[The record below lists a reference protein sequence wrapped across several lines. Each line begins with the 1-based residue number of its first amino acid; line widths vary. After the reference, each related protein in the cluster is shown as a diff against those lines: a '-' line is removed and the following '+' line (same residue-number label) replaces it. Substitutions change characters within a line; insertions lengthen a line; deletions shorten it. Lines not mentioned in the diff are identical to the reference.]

1 MNREQAKDYI
11 NRQEPTFLPKASK
24 RGYICPF
31 CDQGK
36 TEGQGITRESGK
48 PHLWYCV
55 DCQIG
60 RSVTGLWA
68 GHVHIEDTPKNF
80 PEIIDGAA
88 QYYGI
93 IIDDAEAP
101 RKPVEKR
108 KPQEARTH
116 TQQQAPR
123 AESTDVDAEA
133 EPDYTSYLREVSKNI
148 TTAAAQEY
156 LSFRGISTE
165 TAQRLNLGFDP
176 AWRHPKRPKMKPSPR
191 LIVPT
196 SKHSYL
202 ARHASRSDYIN
213 ERGEVE
219 NKSKAGKVHF
229 DMRGIYNE
237 AGRACFVTEGELDAV
252 AVIEAGGEAVG
263 LGSKNYVKKFL
274 AKLAE
279 KPTRT
284 TLILCLDADAAGQK
298 AELELAEG
306 LDALNISHVTAD
318 ICGGHKDPNEAL
330 QADRSAFERAITE
343 AESRTR
349 KPDAVTDYIN
359 RLMGD
364 DIKTLQRWTGRK
376 TGFANLDT
384 ELMGIYPGLY
394 VLGAISSLGKTTFIH
409 QIADQMAA
417 AGEDVIFFSLEQ
429 SRLEMVS
436 KSIARMTAK
445 RDITTA
451 STSLAI
457 RSGAAFQSRP
467 GDRQQQQRQRA
478 ALDAAQAYTAAVGD
492 RLSVI
497 EGNFNCTVSFIG
509 EYTQQYMERNPGTK
523 PIVVVDYLQIT
534 QGDQAQRQSAKEQ
547 VDGNIT
553 ALKRISRNLDVP
565 VFLISSLNRQNYA
578 QPVDFESFKES
589 GGIEYS
595 ADVLLGLQ
603 LAIMNDDLF
612 NQEKKIKEKRERV
625 RAAKAENPR
634 KIELV
639 CLKNRYGRSSFKN
652 PVLFDYY
659 PEYDLFLEGQTT

>member
-1 MNREQAKDYI
+1 MNRDQAKDYI

-108 KPQEARTH
+108 KPQEARTP

-263 LGSKNYVKKFL
+263 LGSKNYVKVFGE
-274 AKLAE
+274 AGRE
-279 KPTRT
+279 
-284 TLILCLDADAAGQK
+284 ADA
-298 AELELAEG
+298 
-306 LDALNISHVTAD
+306 HHPYTM
-318 ICGGHKDPNEAL
+318 P
-330 QADRSAFERAITE
+330 
-343 AESRTR
+343 
-349 KPDAVTDYIN
+349 
-359 RLMGD
+359 
-364 DIKTLQRWTGRK
+364 GR
-376 TGFANLDT
+376 
-384 ELMGIYPGLY
+384 
-394 VLGAISSLGKTTFIH
+394 
-409 QIADQMAA
+409 
-417 AGEDVIFFSLEQ
+417 
-429 SRLEMVS
+429 
-436 KSIARMTAK
+436 
-445 RDITTA
+445 
-451 STSLAI
+451 
-457 RSGAAFQSRP
+457 
-467 GDRQQQQRQRA
+467 
-478 ALDAAQAYTAAVGD
+478 
-492 RLSVI
+492 
-497 EGNFNCTVSFIG
+497 
-509 EYTQQYMERNPGTK
+509 
-523 PIVVVDYLQIT
+523 
-534 QGDQAQRQSAKEQ
+534 
-547 VDGNIT
+547 
-553 ALKRISRNLDVP
+553 
-565 VFLISSLNRQNYA
+565 
-578 QPVDFESFKES
+578 
-589 GGIEYS
+589 
-595 ADVLLGLQ
+595 
-603 LAIMNDDLF
+603 
-612 NQEKKIKEKRERV
+612 
-625 RAAKAENPR
+625 
-634 KIELV
+634 
-639 CLKNRYGRSSFKN
+639 
-652 PVLFDYY
+652 
-659 PEYDLFLEGQTT
+659 

>member
-1 MNREQAKDYI
+1 MQEVKRRYAEYLKPAK
-11 NRQEPTFLPKASK
+11 K
-24 RGYICPF
+24 RNTYICPL
-31 CDQGK
+31 CNNGTGSTGD
-36 TEGQGITRESGK
+36 GISIDPHGDGTQLKCFKCGFYGDLVDLYQKEHGCSTGES
-48 PHLWYCV
+48 LQALYIFFNI
-55 DCQIG
+55 QID
-60 RSVTGLWA
+60 V
-68 GHVHIEDTPKNF
+68 
-80 PEIIDGAA
+80 
-88 QYYGI
+88 
-93 IIDDAEAP
+93 EAP
-101 RKPVEKR
+101 RRPAEQR

-116 TQQQAPR
+116 TQQQEHSAGS
-123 AESTDVDAEA
+123 ADVDAA
-133 EPDYTSYLREVSKNI
+133 PPKDYTDYFRECRARLSDP
-148 TTAAAQEY
+148 AAKEY
-156 LSFRGISTE
+156 LAFRGISTE
-165 TAQRLNLGFDP
+165 TAARFWIGFDP
-176 AWRHPKRPKMKPSPR
+176 TWRSPAAVECAELEGRTLPPASPR
-191 LIVPT
+191 LIIPT
-196 SKHSYL
+196 SSSSYL
-202 ARHASRSDYIN
+202 ARDTRIELP
-213 ERGEVE
+213 ERARKWAKMKEGAVQIF
-219 NKSKAGKVHF
+219 NLAAL
-229 DMRGIYNE
+229 RNE
-237 AGRACFVTEGELDAV
+237 AAQTVFVVEGELDALSI
-252 AVIEAGGEAVG
+252 IEAGGEAVG
-263 LGSKNYVKKFL
+263 LGSTSNVGKIIDALK
-274 AKLAE
+274 E
-279 KPTRT
+279 KPTRS
-284 TLILCLDADAAGQK
+284 TLILCLDNDAAGQE
-298 AELELAEG
+298 ATRQLAEG

-330 QADRSAFERAITE
+330 QADRSAFERAITD

-534 QGDQAQRQSAKEQ
+534 QGDPAQRQSAKEQ